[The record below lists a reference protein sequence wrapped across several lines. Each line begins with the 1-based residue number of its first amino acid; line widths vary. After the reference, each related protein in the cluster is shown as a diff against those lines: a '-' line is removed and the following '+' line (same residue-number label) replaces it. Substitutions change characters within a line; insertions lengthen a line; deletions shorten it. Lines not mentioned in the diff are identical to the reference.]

1 LQQSQDYDKEIQEML
16 NDLTSSK
23 ARPKG
28 SKNNSLNGSQD
39 MGNSLK

>member
-1 LQQSQDYDKEIQEML
+1 ML

-39 MGNSLK
+39 LGNSLKQKWKEPLK

>member
-1 LQQSQDYDKEIQEML
+1 ML

-28 SKNNSLNGSQD
+28 SKNNSLNGSQE
-39 MGNSLK
+39 MGNSLKQKRKEPMK